1 MEGVL
6 LHLRMRWAAEGGK
19 IIKYFLGLEKHKY
32 ISKQMIKLTSNNGEE
47 IYDSQDI
54 IYEVKTFFTK
64 GYTLRDK

>member
-1 MEGVL
+1 
-6 LHLRMRWAAEGGK
+6 MRVRWVAEGGK

-54 IYEVKTFFTK
+54 INKVKTFYERL
-64 GYTLRDK
+64 YTLRDK